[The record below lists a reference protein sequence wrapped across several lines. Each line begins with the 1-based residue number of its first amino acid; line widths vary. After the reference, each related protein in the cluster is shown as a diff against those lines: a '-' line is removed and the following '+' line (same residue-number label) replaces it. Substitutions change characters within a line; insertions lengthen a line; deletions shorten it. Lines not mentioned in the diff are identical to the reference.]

1 MRITTIIT
9 AVICLALVSG
19 MAFAAAEDAGLR
31 VTAFDMNVTPPVG
44 SEMAYDPV
52 IKHWDQTL
60 RARGIVLLGADEPIV
75 VCAVDWIGIGN
86 EAHDAFR
93 AELAEAAGTM
103 PERVTVHALHQHDS
117 PMVDFTAERILK
129 DHGIAPGKFDGT
141 HAREVLQRLK
151 TIVADSLEEAQPV
164 THVGTSSAKVEK
176 VASNRRILGED
187 GKVRAVRFTSC
198 RDPKI
203 RAEPEGIIDPELDM
217 VSLWNGEEPLAVLTY
232 YATHPQSY
240 YRNGI
245 PNPDFPG
252 VARFLRQMTAPDAL
266 HVHFTGAGGNIG
278 AGKYNDGSKEN
289 RLKLAKRVADAMA
302 RAWEATE
309 RTPVTAD
316 DVAWKVA
323 PVALPVGKHIVI
335 EELEEILEKKP
346 EDAELLRTAR
356 NLAWA
361 RRRAEGHKIDV
372 SCLAI
377 GPARMLHL
385 PAELFVEY
393 QLAAKSMR
401 PDLHVAM
408 AAYGDYAPGY
418 ICTTIAYEQGGYEAS
433 DRVSR
438 VAPEVE
444 PVLMAAIE
452 ELLEPAS

>member
-1 MRITTIIT
+1 MRNTLIT
-9 AVICLALVSG
+9 AFCVCLALAAG
-19 MAFAAAEDAGLR
+19 AAFAAEEEAGLR
-31 VTAFDMNVTPPVG
+31 VAAFDINATPPVG
-44 SEMAYDPV
+44 SEMAYDTV
-52 IKHWDQTL
+52 IGQWDQTL
-60 RARGIVLLGADEPIV
+60 RARGIVLLGADDPIV

-93 AELAEAAGTM
+93 ATLAEAAGTT
-103 PERVTVHALHQHDS
+103 PKRVAVHALHQHDA
-117 PMVDFTAERILK
+117 PMVDFTTERILK
-129 DHGIAPGKFDGT
+129 DYGLDPGVFEGT

-151 TIVADSLEEAQPV
+151 TAVADSLGAAKPV
-164 THVGTSSAKVEK
+164 THVGISSAEVEK

-187 GKVRAVRFTSC
+187 GKVRAVRFTTC
-198 RDPKI
+198 TDPKV
-203 RAEPEGIIDPELDM
+203 RAEPEGTIDPELDM
-217 VSLWNGEEPLAVLTY
+217 VTLWNGDAPLAVLTY

-240 YRNGI
+240 YRTGI
-245 PNPDFPG
+245 PSPDFPG
-252 VARFLRQMTAPDAL
+252 VARFLHQMEIPDAM

-302 RAWEATE
+302 RAWESTE
-309 RTPVTAD
+309 RIPVTSD
-316 DVAWKVA
+316 DVAWTVA

-346 EDAELLRTAR
+346 EDAELLRAAR

-361 RRRAEGHKIDV
+361 RRCAEGHKIDV

-418 ICTTIAYEQGGYEAS
+418 ICTTIAYGQGGYEAS

-444 PVLMAAIE
+444 SVLMAAIE
-452 ELLEPAS
+452 QALSPGS